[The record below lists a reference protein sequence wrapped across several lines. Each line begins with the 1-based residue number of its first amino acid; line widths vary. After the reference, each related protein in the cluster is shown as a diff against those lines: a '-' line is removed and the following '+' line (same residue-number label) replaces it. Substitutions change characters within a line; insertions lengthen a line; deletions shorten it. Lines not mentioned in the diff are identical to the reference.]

1 MIEKTARQSMTL
13 AHWVAIVLCLLSL
26 VLLYQLQ
33 AILMPFL
40 LAILIAYLGDPVV
53 DLLEARKI
61 NRTVAVAIVFAGL
74 FSLAT
79 LSLLLILPALAAQL
93 DRFVM
98 RLPTTLAWLQDLVLP
113 QLQAAGLITTERLS
127 VDELKV
133 LIQQHWQQAGSFAGQ
148 ALSQLSA
155 SGMVLLTWVANV
167 FLIPVVSFYLLRDW
181 DVIVARVRIL
191 IPRAWEPK
199 VVVLVTECDEVLSAF
214 LRGQL
219 MVMLALGVIYSIGLS
234 IVGIELALLLGT
246 IAGLASVVP
255 YMGVV
260 VGLGAS
266 LLAAYFQFHD
276 VSVFIPVLL
285 VFGFGQLLEGMVLTP
300 LLVGDKIGLH
310 PVAVIFAVMAGGQ
323 LAGFTGILLAL
334 PVAAIILVWLKH
346 VHEQYL
352 DSRLY
357 DPDPAS
363 CEDSLNLGDGDS
375 GASNNENGSNNE
387 DGNNNEERDLA

>member
-1 MIEKTARQSMTL
+1 MIEKTARESMTL
-13 AHWVAIVLCLLSL
+13 AHWAAIALCLLTL
-26 VLLYQLQ
+26 ALLYQLQ

-40 LAILIAYLGDPVV
+40 LAVLFAYLGDPVV
-53 DLLEARKI
+53 DSLEARKI
-61 NRTVAVAIVFAGL
+61 NRTVAVAIVFVGL
-74 FSLAT
+74 FSVTT
-79 LSLLLILPALAAQL
+79 LSLLLVLPALAAQL

-98 RLPTTLAWLQDLVLP
+98 RLPTTLAWLQDLALP

-127 VDELKV
+127 VDELKS

-155 SGMVLLTWVANV
+155 SGLVLLTWVANV

-181 DVIVARVRIL
+181 DVIIARMRIL
-191 IPRAWEPK
+191 LPRAWEPK
-199 VVVLVTECDEVLSAF
+199 IVVLVSECDEVLSAF

-276 VSVFIPVLL
+276 ISVFIPVLL
-285 VFGFGQLLEGMVLTP
+285 VFVFGQLLEGMVLTP

-346 VHEQYL
+346 MHEQYL
-352 DSRLY
+352 GSRLY
-357 DPDPAS
+357 DADRTAS
-363 CEDSLNLGDGDS
+363 ALRHDHDDHVDLDGK
-375 GASNNENGSNNE
+375 EIC
-387 DGNNNEERDLA
+387 LK

>member
-1 MIEKTARQSMTL
+1 
-13 AHWVAIVLCLLSL
+13 
-26 VLLYQLQ
+26 
-33 AILMPFL
+33 
-40 LAILIAYLGDPVV
+40 
-53 DLLEARKI
+53 
-61 NRTVAVAIVFAGL
+61 
-74 FSLAT
+74 
-79 LSLLLILPALAAQL
+79 
-93 DRFVM
+93 
-98 RLPTTLAWLQDLVLP
+98 
-113 QLQAAGLITTERLS
+113 LQAAGLITTERLS
-127 VDELKV
+127 VDELKS

-155 SGMVLLTWVANV
+155 SGLVLLTWVANV

-181 DVIVARVRIL
+181 DVIIARMRIL
-191 IPRAWEPK
+191 LPRAWEPK
-199 VVVLVTECDEVLSAF
+199 IVVLVSECDEVLSAF

-276 VSVFIPVLL
+276 ISVFIPVLL

-346 VHEQYL
+346 MHEQYL
-352 DSRLY
+352 GSRLY
-357 DPDPAS
+357 DADRTAS
-363 CEDSLNLGDGDS
+363 ALRHDHDDHVDLDGK
-375 GASNNENGSNNE
+375 EIC
-387 DGNNNEERDLA
+387 LK